1 MKQRSSLD
9 RLLDGL
15 FRAPHDYRPTTD
27 TFPDLDPKEV
37 ARKLRLEER
46 ARELSFRNE
55 ALRPPGQLD
64 QIEHEIIEYVE
75 SDKKH
80 VHLWLSRS
88 VGYSRAEVEVWIAN
102 DRGTSA

>member
-37 ARKLRLEER
+37 AKKLRLEER
-46 ARELSFRNE
+46 ARELSFRKE
-55 ALRPPGQLD
+55 SLRPPGRLD
-64 QIEHEIIEYVE
+64 QIECEIIEYVE
-75 SDKKH
+75 SDKKPCAS
-80 VHLWLSRS
+80 VARRSSIRSARSR
-88 VGYSRAEVEVWIAN
+88 RAWG
-102 DRGTSA
+102 RRTS